1 MVKFQLE
8 KSIADQMYPVMRTN
22 KYDSD
27 PDGKPTKF
35 KVSSLC
41 TLYID
46 LWSHSKQ
53 FLFQVTRIDRFKLF
67 QKRKV

>member
-8 KSIADQMYPVMRTN
+8 KSIVDQMYPVMRT

-41 TLYID
+41 TIDVDNDWID
-46 LWSHSKQ
+46 LG
-53 FLFQVTRIDRFKLF
+53 
-67 QKRKV
+67 